1 MKKLTAIFLCFAMAL
16 SLAACG
22 NTTSSTNE
30 SSTPESS
37 VPPASSEASDTSST
51 AASQEPAS
59 QEETE
64 VEAGNTLVVY
74 FSATGNTEQAAT
86 YIADI
91 TGGDLFELEPA
102 DPYTDEDLNY
112 NNEDSRVSQEYADE
126 SLRDVELVSDTV
138 ENWDSYDTVFIGYP
152 IWWGIAAWPVDTFVE
167 ANNFTG
173 KTVIPFATSASSGLG
188 ESGQLL
194 AELAGTGDW
203 QEGMRFRSS
212 VSEGDVQEW
221 LDSLNQE
228 GTRAHALRYDY
239 FNGSN
244 TEYYFLVY
252 VPGGG
257 NSSHSG
263 LGQSTSI
270 FGTTVKLELEET
282 GNDGTL
288 FSILSTAEKAPN
300 LKITLG
306 GERIPCYVDTVD
318 FNPTVYYIVP
328 QYDELDPDATDFFM
342 PERISVVQIVGNSN
356 VGVVEI
362 QDDDVAFDILVGIDS
377 APYLDLE
384 HDIYGKPDGTG
395 GYDFKDG
402 FEIRIEYQIHN
413 ELLSH
418 ADMITCLAFEQDGSY
433 YLIDD
438 RPDNGRIFRQID
450 EAFYLELGSLFEEL
464 S

>member
-1 MKKLTAIFLCFAMAL
+1 MIIMKKLTAIFLCFAMAL

-22 NTTSSTNE
+22 NTTSSTDE

-64 VEAGNTLVVY
+64 VEAGGNTLVVY

-91 TGGDLFELEPA
+91 TGSDLFELEPA

-126 SLRDVELVSDTV
+126 SLRDVELVSDMV

-152 IWWGIAAWPVDTFVE
+152 IWWGIAAWPTDGFVE
-167 ANNFTG
+167 ANDFTG

-221 LDSLNQE
+221 LDSL
-228 GTRAHALRYDY
+228 
-239 FNGSN
+239 S
-244 TEYYFLVY
+244 
-252 VPGGG
+252 
-257 NSSHSG
+257 
-263 LGQSTSI
+263 
-270 FGTTVKLELEET
+270 
-282 GNDGTL
+282 
-288 FSILSTAEKAPN
+288 LS
-300 LKITLG
+300 
-306 GERIPCYVDTVD
+306 
-318 FNPTVYYIVP
+318 
-328 QYDELDPDATDFFM
+328 
-342 PERISVVQIVGNSN
+342 
-356 VGVVEI
+356 
-362 QDDDVAFDILVGIDS
+362 
-377 APYLDLE
+377 
-384 HDIYGKPDGTG
+384 
-395 GYDFKDG
+395 
-402 FEIRIEYQIHN
+402 
-413 ELLSH
+413 
-418 ADMITCLAFEQDGSY
+418 
-433 YLIDD
+433 
-438 RPDNGRIFRQID
+438 
-450 EAFYLELGSLFEEL
+450 
-464 S
+464 